1 MGDSG
6 SNLTDA
12 QLAKLDEQIARHK
25 AILESMDPE
34 RFAELRAQAAIAMQQ
49 PTSTTGKW
57 ERVQSLMTSDAVLN
71 CPDHQN
77 HYATLQ
83 ELHDEVHRLSERRRL
98 SDGEFAAKVDELLPR
113 VEEAA
118 RVAKFLSTITY
129 S

>member
-6 SNLTDA
+6 SHLTDA

-25 AILESMDPE
+25 AILESMEPE

-49 PTSTTGKW
+49 PTSTTCKW

-71 CPDHQN
+71 CPVHQN
-77 HYATLQ
+77 LYATLQ

-98 SDGEFAAKVDELLPR
+98 SDDEFAAKVDELLPR
-113 VEEAA
+113 VEEAT
-118 RVAKFLSTITY
+118 RVAEFLSIVTY
-129 S
+129 R

>member
-1 MGDSG
+1 M
-6 SNLTDA
+6 TDE
-12 QLAKLDEQIARHK
+12 QRAKLRWQVARHK

-34 RFAELRAQAAIAMQQ
+34 YVVIVRAQAAVAMQQ

-57 ERVQSLMTSDAVLN
+57 ERVQSLMVSDAVLN
-71 CPDHQN
+71 CPVHQN
-77 HYATLQ
+77 LYATLQ
-83 ELHDEVHRLSERRRL
+83 ELHDEVRRLSERRRL
-98 SDGEFAAKVDELLPR
+98 SGDEFAAKVDELLPR

>member
-25 AILESMDPE
+25 AILKATDPE
-34 RFAELRAQAAIAMQQ
+34 RFAELQAQAAIAMQQ

-57 ERVQSLMTSDAVLN
+57 ERVQSLMASDAVLN

-98 SDGEFAAKVDELLPR
+98 SDDEFAAKVGELLPR

-118 RVAKFLSTITY
+118 RAARVLSAIKY

>member
-6 SNLTDA
+6 SHLTDA

-34 RFAELRAQAAIAMQQ
+34 YVAKVRAQAAVAMQQ

-57 ERVQSLMTSDAVLN
+57 ERVQSLMAASVLN
-71 CPDHQN
+71 CLVHQN

-98 SDGEFAAKVDELLPR
+98 SDDEFAAKVDELLPR

>member
-6 SNLTDA
+6 SHLTDA

-49 PTSTTGKW
+49 PTSTTCKW

-71 CPDHQN
+71 CPDCQN
-77 HYATLQ
+77 HRATLQ

-98 SDGEFAAKVDELLPR
+98 SGDEFAAKVDELLPR

-118 RVAKFLSTITY
+118 RAAKFLSAITY
-129 S
+129 R

>member
-6 SNLTDA
+6 SHLTDA

-34 RFAELRAQAAIAMQQ
+34 HVARVRGQAAVAIQH

-57 ERVQSLMTSDAVLN
+57 ERVQLLMASDAVLN
-71 CPDHQN
+71 CPDRQN
-77 HYATLQ
+77 HCATLQ
-83 ELHDEVHRLSERRRL
+83 ELNDEVHRLSERRRL
-98 SDGEFAAKVDELLPR
+98 SDDEFAAKVDELLPR

>member
-1 MGDSG
+1 M
-6 SNLTDA
+6 T
-12 QLAKLDEQIARHK
+12 DEQRARLRWQVARHK

-34 RFAELRAQAAIAMQQ
+34 YVVIVRAQAAVAMQQ

-57 ERVQSLMTSDAVLN
+57 ERVQSLMVSDAVLN
-71 CPDHQN
+71 CPVHQN
-77 HYATLQ
+77 LYATLQ

-98 SDGEFAAKVDELLPR
+98 SGDEFAAKVDELLPR

>member
-6 SNLTDA
+6 SHLTDA

-49 PTSTTGKW
+49 PTSTTCKW

-71 CPDHQN
+71 CPDRQN
-77 HYATLQ
+77 HRATLQ

-98 SDGEFAAKVDELLPR
+98 SDDEFAAKVDELLPR

-118 RVAKFLSTITY
+118 RAAKFLSAITY
-129 S
+129 R

>member
-6 SNLTDA
+6 SHLTDE

-34 RFAELRAQAAIAMQQ
+34 YVAKVRAQAAVAMQQ

-57 ERVQSLMTSDAVLN
+57 ERVQSLMASDAVRN
-71 CPDHQN
+71 CPVHQN
-77 HYATLQ
+77 LYATLQ

-98 SDGEFAAKVDELLPR
+98 SDDEFAAKVGELLPR

-118 RVAKFLSTITY
+118 RAARVLSAIKY